1 MRWNWLRDKETH
13 RELKYY
19 WAPGKE
25 NDADYFTKHIPP
37 NYNQKAIQILSLRAS
52 TLPPCTPIEE
62 LWLRPHICKVVF
74 FTVGVQTAKQRLHML

>member
-37 NYNQKAIQILSLRAS
+37 NYNQKVIQIISLRAS
-52 TLPPCTPIEE
+52 TLPPCTPIRTRTPNGNEKGNKFDE
-62 LWLRPHICKVVF
+62 SNSRN
-74 FTVGVQTAKQRLHML
+74 